1 MSLEVYIT
9 FSIFILL
16 ILFFIWLGWRI
27 RRWWKNFL
35 FSLSKRRGRIGES
48 EAIEILMRSGYKI
61 IDDQVRIKGQFYIDS
76 KSSEFEIRPDF
87 IVEKNNIRYLVEV
100 KTGNSAS
107 PSDRHTRR
115 QLLEYIFYG
124 EGDEILLLDATNKKL
139 STISF
144 NT

>member
-1 MSLEVYIT
+1 MSLEFYII
-9 FSIFILL
+9 FSIFIVL

-76 KSSEFEIRPDF
+76 KLSEFEIRPDF

-107 PSDRHTRR
+107 PSDLNTRR

-124 EGDEILLLDATNKKL
+124 EGDEILLLDATNKKI

-144 NT
+144 NI

>member
-1 MSLEVYIT
+1 MSLEVYIII
-9 FSIFILL
+9 SIFIVL

-48 EAIEILMRSGYKI
+48 EAIEILMRSGYRI

-76 KSSEFEIRPDF
+76 KLSEFEIRPDF

-107 PSDRHTRR
+107 PSDRNTRR

-144 NT
+144 NI